1 MYWYREVSCIGIEKF
16 HKPAGGAI
24 SCNFWTSTIKHIFK
38 SIIRILRLRAI
49 DWYINEFNQRRSG
62 GGGVGGVSTF
72 WGPPSRILLGQFPD
86 SIMIYLESSAQ
97 AQSIGTLF
105 E

>member
-1 MYWYREVSCIGIEKF
+1 LDVNYESHFFNRNPE
-16 HKPAGGAI
+16 
-24 SCNFWTSTIKHIFK
+24 
-38 SIIRILRLRAI
+38 LRAI

-62 GGGVGGVSTF
+62 GGGVRGGF
-72 WGPPSRILLGQFPD
+72 DFLGPPLQNFTGALSRNCNYIFV
-86 SIMIYLESSAQ
+86 YLDSSAQ